1 MTPPDGKKV
10 GVISNHLPILRM
22 TSDAVVDEIN
32 NITPSYLKPNLI
44 RTTKSVIETDSGN
57 KVLFF
62 NNIKTIKGIS
72 FDQVYID
79 DSVSNED
86 LMYLM
91 PMIRHRS

>member
-1 MTPPDGKKV
+1 MTPPDGRKV
-10 GVISNHLPILRM
+10 GVISNKLSILRM

-86 LMYLM
+86 LMYLL
-91 PMIRHRS
+91 PMIRR